1 VVRAVPLKRTTR
13 EPYLEERTMQE
24 TETAKDPLPR
34 PVRAAVFKSLAKA
47 DHAVAMLV
55 EAGFSKDQITVVC
68 PTCTTEKYDDYQK
81 REPAGAHVK
90 QGAMGGG
97 AIGLMLGGLVALA
110 GTGLLVAGPLLAGI
124 GAIAGGFVGAMLT
137 RGMEPEASNFY
148 DQALKRGDI
157 LVAVECIHAKD
168 VGACLAQAEQILAHE
183 GSRPIP
189 LPEG

>member
-1 VVRAVPLKRTTR
+1 
-13 EPYLEERTMQE
+13 
-24 TETAKDPLPR
+24 
-34 PVRAAVFKSLAKA
+34 
-47 DHAVAMLV
+47 
-55 EAGFSKDQITVVC
+55 
-68 PTCTTEKYDDYQK
+68 
-81 REPAGAHVK
+81 
-90 QGAMGGG
+90 MGGG